1 MDEVRG
7 STSLFESLS
16 RKFTVRI
23 DRSDIFF
30 LGERRNFLKILCM
43 QDEFLNVRN

>member
-7 STSLFESLS
+7 STLLFESLS

-30 LGERRNFLKILCM
+30 LGEGGIFSKFYACRMNF
-43 QDEFLNVRN
+43 